1 MNSKINAVLDALIV
15 QDYIL
20 FASVFVLFICLLIL
34 AILLKDRRII
44 SRFLATFA
52 FLLLIFGP
60 TFGYIVMHK
69 YLFKNYIE
77 LVSQQK
83 LVFTNAIVVKGKVT
97 NNSKVNFS
105 HCKITA
111 TAYKKTPSEYK
122 NYILRL
128 KPIQKSS
135 IILQDVPK
143 DQTKEFKMFIEP
155 FTYTKD
161 YTVELQSS
169 CRQ

>member
-1 MNSKINAVLDALIV
+1 MNSKINAILDALIV

-20 FASVFVLFICLLIL
+20 FGSVFILFICLLIL
-34 AILLKDRRII
+34 AILLKDRRKT
-44 SRFLATFA
+44 SRFIATFA

-60 TFGYIVMHK
+60 TLGYIEMHK

-77 LVSQQK
+77 LISQQK
-83 LVFTNAIVVKGKVT
+83 LNFTNAIVVKGKVT

-105 HCKITA
+105 SCKITA
-111 TAYKKTPSEYK
+111 TAYKKTPKEYK

-128 KPIQKSS
+128 KPLQISS

-143 DQTKEFKMFIEP
+143 NQTKEFKMFIEP

>member
-1 MNSKINAVLDALIV
+1 MKNKIDAILDALIV

-20 FASVFVLFICLLIL
+20 FGSVFVLFICLLIL
-34 AILLKDRRII
+34 AILLKDRRKT

-60 TFGYIVMHK
+60 TLGYIEMHK
-69 YLFKNYIE
+69 YLFKNYVE
-77 LVSQQK
+77 LVSEQK

-105 HCKITA
+105 SCRITA
-111 TAYKKTPSEYK
+111 TAYQKTAKEYK

-155 FTYTKD
+155 FYYSKD
-161 YTVELQSS
+161 YSVELASS
-169 CRQ
+169 CKQ